1 MKYYVALIADRHD
14 TYDRYWVRSTPNET
28 LEAFTKRI
36 RKCYDYLSYYV
47 DICEAEEVDL

>member
-14 TYDRYWVRSTPNET
+14 AYDRYWVRSTPDET
-28 LEAFTKRI
+28 LEAFTKRV

-47 DICEAEEVDL
+47 DICEVKETDL